1 MQSIFEA
8 RRRGGLDALPG
19 TGGDQPRPYMQGQH
33 VRGWRLYTVAA
44 LLAVVAF
51 VPGALGD
58 RGVTGAWAA
67 ETATRG
73 AEVVAEVDGKPI
85 TEEAL
90 RTKIRGQ
97 LIRLEAQIYDVKQ
110 AGLDEMIGVMLLE
123 KAAAAKGLSAEQL
136 LEREVDSKV
145 AAPTQPEIEA
155 FYRGQKDRLNQPLDE
170 VKEQIVQALKEAKT
184 IEATRAYLQTLR
196 ANAKVTTYL
205 QPTRIEVATA
215 GAPVRGAREAPVT
228 IVEFSDYQCPFCK
241 RSQSTIKQLLRQY
254 TGKVKLAF
262 RDFPLRSIHPLAQK
276 AAEAARCAGDQGKYW
291 EYHDVLFA
299 KAPELEVAGLKQY
312 AATLGL
318 DMTQFNECLQR
329 DKYATP
335 VEQDVQQ
342 GNRLGVSSTPTF
354 FVNGRPVL
362 GAQPF
367 SVFERVI
374 EEELRNQSAASKGKS

>member
-1 MQSIFEA
+1 
-8 RRRGGLDALPG
+8 
-19 TGGDQPRPYMQGQH
+19 
-33 VRGWRLYTVAA
+33 
-44 LLAVVAF
+44 
-51 VPGALGD
+51 
-58 RGVTGAWAA
+58 
-67 ETATRG
+67 
-73 AEVVAEVDGKPI
+73 
-85 TEEAL
+85 
-90 RTKIRGQ
+90 
-97 LIRLEAQIYDVKQ
+97 
-110 AGLDEMIGVMLLE
+110 MLFR
-123 KAAAAKGLSAEQL
+123 S
-136 LEREVDSKV
+136 
-145 AAPTQPEIEA
+145 
-155 FYRGQKDRLNQPLDE
+155 
-170 VKEQIVQALKEAKT
+170 
-184 IEATRAYLQTLR
+184 
-196 ANAKVTTYL
+196 

-215 GAPVRGAREAPVT
+215 GAPVRGTREAPVT

-254 TGKVKLAF
+254 TGKVKLVF

-335 VEQDVQQ
+335 VEQEVQQ